1 MLCYE
6 LVSLIYEIGAFEN
19 YIENLAEQRLW
30 KKLYL
35 LALLVS

>member
-19 YIENLAEQRLW
+19 YIENLAEQRL
-30 KKLYL
+30 
-35 LALLVS
+35 